1 MIRQFASRDIQ
12 ARFRQS
18 WLGMAWLV
26 LAPLFML
33 VIYTL
38 VFRHVFQVRWAPPD
52 EGNIAFALRL
62 YTGLVV
68 FNFFA
73 ECMNRAPHLM
83 LEQPHLIKKVVFP
96 LQILPWSCVLPAGVQ
111 LLLGGAILL
120 VLHVLG
126 LGTPPVSALALPLV
140 WLHLLPLCLGGGWL
154 LAAVGV
160 YIRDIGHV
168 VGMVVGALVFISPVF
183 FPIEA
188 LPGKVQQ
195 WMWLNPLVPIM
206 TQTRAVLLQGVWPDW
221 SQWGLSLLGCSALAL
236 LGAAVFH
243 RLRQGFADV
252 L

>member
-96 LQILPWSCVLPAGVQ
+96 LQILPWSCVLAAGVQ
-111 LLLGGAILL
+111 LLLKESTAS
-120 VLHVLG
+120 
-126 LGTPPVSALALPLV
+126 TK
-140 WLHLLPLCLGGGWL
+140 
-154 LAAVGV
+154 
-160 YIRDIGHV
+160 
-168 VGMVVGALVFISPVF
+168 ALV
-183 FPIEA
+183 E
-188 LPGKVQQ
+188 G
-195 WMWLNPLVPIM
+195 LV
-206 TQTRAVLLQGVWPDW
+206 VVPDRK
-221 SQWGLSLLGCSALAL
+221 S
-236 LGAAVFH
+236 V
-243 RLRQGFADV
+243 V
-252 L
+252 